1 MLHGAVAAAAYLL
14 VSFQLNNS
22 VVESFSFG
30 QAPCGKPLIR
40 PSNHDALSASRSVA
54 STAIDAG
61 PEEVTLLTESGTG
74 ADGEI
79 QRRSA
84 SRRRVS
90 RATRRRARRL
100 ARARRDRSRQLQQEQ
115 QQQQR
120 QQGQTKISLER
131 DEAGGGDDE
140 GSRLYPSPTVVVD
153 VDGNASPVPPDIN
166 DDVGNSGRV
175 STIEG
180 RPIVRG
186 EGRSLWGSIFG
197 PRPLRSVHSI
207 EELST
212 LMDVDGWRIEDL
224 SVITGTGPTTHGFDG
239 KSAGGDSN
247 PTDAAYAL
255 ESKSDTHVVDHGD
268 GDGDG
273 NPGGEAAA
281 AVHPLVQAVLDRGA
295 AGTLPSLHN
304 DGRRIGLAI
313 EV

>member
-1 MLHGAVAAAAYLL
+1 MLHGAVAATVYLL
-14 VSFQLNNS
+14 ASFRFDSS

-30 QAPCGKPLIR
+30 QTPCSKGLIR
-40 PSNHDALSASRSVA
+40 PPNHGALSTLHSIA
-54 STAIDAG
+54 STATDAG
-61 PEEVTLLTESGTG
+61 AEELTLLTESGIG

-79 QRRSA
+79 QREQRSA

-120 QQGQTKISLER
+120 QQGQIKISPKR
-131 DEAGGGDDE
+131 DEAGRGSDE
-140 GSRLYPSPTVVVD
+140 ASRVYPSSTVVFD
-153 VDGNASPVPPDIN
+153 VDGNAAPVPPEIN
-166 DDVGNSGRV
+166 NDVGKRGRV

-212 LMDVDGWRIEDL
+212 LIDVDGWRLEDL
-224 SVITGTGPTTHGFDG
+224 SVVTGISPISHGVG
-239 KSAGGDSN
+239 GSSRGGDSD
-247 PTDAAYAL
+247 PADAAASL
-255 ESKSDTHVVDHGD
+255 RSKSDANYTDYGD
-268 GDGDG
+268 GDG
-273 NPGGEAAA
+273 GGEAAA
-281 AVHPLVQAVLDRGA
+281 AVHPLVQAVLDRAA